1 MLSDVVKSV
10 AVEKMFPAECCEV
23 IDLARLRLRVLV
35 RRRRRL
41 AIAVGARVGDVVG
54 QKCAA
59 VFKQSLGLDLVG
71 LGWKLI

>member
-10 AVEKMFPAECCEV
+10 AVEKMFPAECCEG

-35 RRRRRL
+35 RRRL